1 MNDNLFSNGVGLKRW
16 VSEVIFAVSHHHGWK
31 HSLRMLCAMPQQIH
45 QISHILVVKFFCGN
59 QEVSFGFEAKC
70 QPDALWLLFQLKNV
84 LTKYYKRC
92 VREDWSS

>member
-1 MNDNLFSNGVGLKRW
+1 MHLKTDNLLSNGLGLKRW
-16 VSEVIFAVSHHHGWK
+16 FSEVIFAI
-31 HSLRMLCAMPQQIH
+31 PQQIH
-45 QISHILVVKFFCGN
+45 QISYILVVTFFCGN

-92 VREDWSS
+92 VRED